1 MNLVID
7 DAEASCGLFCF
18 TWIIAGQL
26 RTHVAKKTRFVQ
38 EDHGQKE
45 DTPGDWPATKLL
57 PQQSTAEVVK
67 RFYDR
72 STAGRILLKGDNICL
87 MMNTGA

>member
-1 MNLVID
+1 MDFSVSLGSLQD
-7 DAEASCGLFCF
+7 SCAH
-18 TWIIAGQL
+18 TWQRKRVCAG
-26 RTHVAKKTRFVQ
+26 
-38 EDHGQKE
+38 DHGQKE

-72 STAGRILLKGDNICL
+72 SIAGRILLKGDNICL